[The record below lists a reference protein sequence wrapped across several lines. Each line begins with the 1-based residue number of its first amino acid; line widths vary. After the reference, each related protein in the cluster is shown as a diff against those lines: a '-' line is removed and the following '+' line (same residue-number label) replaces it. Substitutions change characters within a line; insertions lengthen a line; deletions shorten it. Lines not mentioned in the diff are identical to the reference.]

1 MMPKVLPPMMPPS
14 DSVLPLTV
22 KERLAPRVMAPVA
35 CVRLFEP
42 VNVRSPPNVTALVIV
57 AATEA
62 SRVPPLM
69 VSMPA
74 VAPLPPK
81 A

>member
-1 MMPKVLPPMMPPS
+1 MMPPRE
-14 DSVLPLTV
+14 SVLPLTV
-22 KERLAPRVMAPVA
+22 MVRLVLPREIAPVVW
-35 CVRLFEP
+35 VRLEEP
-42 VNVRSPPNVTALVIV
+42 VNVRFVPSVMALVIV

-69 VSMPA
+69 VRVPA
-74 VAPLPPK
+74 VPPLPPK